1 MTQPSPP
8 DGAASPAG
16 AVSAA
21 LPLEESLAGVILGT
35 AVGDALGVP
44 YEGLSRSRG
53 VLLLGPPDR
62 HRLCF
67 GRGLVSD
74 DAEHTYLTA
83 QSLCVAG
90 KEVERFRTD
99 LGVRLRRW
107 FAALPV
113 GLGKATLRACVKL
126 WLGWPAERSGVFS
139 AGNGPAMRAAILGT
153 AIDDPTRLAE
163 FVRAATLVTHTDPKA
178 FVGALAVALA
188 ARLARRGQPDASLL
202 VAQLASLA
210 PGAESDELSG
220 LVHRARESAASGES
234 TPAFADKIGCEDGA
248 SGYIFDTVP
257 VAIHAWLLSPYDYRR
272 AVTGAILCGGDADT
286 TAAVVG
292 GIVGAGTGVGPMP
305 PEWVER
311 LWDFPR
317 SPAWR
322 DRLAASL
329 AESVA
334 TGEGSQPP
342 EYSWWG
348 ALVRNV
354 VMLVAVLVHLARR
367 CLPPYGPPSAASAPR
382 ESD

>member
-1 MTQPSPP
+1 MTQRTPRDPTDP
-8 DGAASPAG
+8 AYDAPPAG
-16 AVSAA
+16 
-21 LPLEESLAGVILGT
+21 LPLEKSLAGVILGT

-44 YEGLSRSRG
+44 YEGLSRRRG
-53 VLLLGPPDR
+53 VRLLGNPDR

-83 QSLCVAG
+83 QALCVAG
-90 KEVERFRTD
+90 KDVERFRAD
-99 LGVRLRRW
+99 LGRRLRWW

-113 GLGKATLRACVKL
+113 GLGRATLRACVKL
-126 WLGWPAERSGVFS
+126 WLGWPPTSSGVFS
-139 AGNGPAMRAAILGT
+139 AGNGPAMRAAILGA
-153 AIDDPTRLAE
+153 AIDDLSQLTE

-202 VAQLASLA
+202 LTQLASLA
-210 PGAESDELSG
+210 PGTETETLGEL
-220 LVHRARESAASGES
+220 VRRAGESAARGES
-234 TPAFADKIGCEDGA
+234 TPAFADGIGCEDGA

-257 VAIHAWLLSPYDYRR
+257 VAIHAWLLSPHDYRR
-272 AVTGAILCGGDADT
+272 AVAGAILCGGDADT

-292 GIVGAGTGVGPMP
+292 GIVGAGTGVEPMP

-317 SPAWR
+317 SPTWR
-322 DRLAASL
+322 GRLAASL
-329 AESVA
+329 AAAVTTS
-334 TGEGSQPP
+334 SPSRPP

-348 ALVRNV
+348 AFVRNGI
-354 VMLVAVLVHLARR
+354 MLVAVLVHLARR
-367 CLPPYGPPSAASAPR
+367 CLPPY
-382 ESD
+382 